1 MLNNQHKNK
10 TNFNKLI
17 VTVYMVYIGFS
28 MNSFNLF
35 NIIYENHECFP
46 NLLCPTL
53 VSVFI

>member
-17 VTVYMVYIGFS
+17 VTVYMIYKGFS